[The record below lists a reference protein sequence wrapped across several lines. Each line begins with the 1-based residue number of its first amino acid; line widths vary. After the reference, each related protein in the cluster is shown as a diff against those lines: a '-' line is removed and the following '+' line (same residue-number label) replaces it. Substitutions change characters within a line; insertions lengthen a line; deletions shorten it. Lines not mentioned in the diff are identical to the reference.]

1 MIKVD
6 KKNKWAIDLALHI
19 PIPSISIQIVSTE
32 KEELE
37 NVPLQ
42 HGDFNGQK
50 DSSNQSWVH

>member
-42 HGDFNGQK
+42 HGDSNGQK
-50 DSSNQSWVH
+50 DSSDRS

>member
-32 KEELE
+32 KEEIE
-37 NVPLQ
+37 NVPLT
-42 HGDFNGQK
+42 HGDLHDTEEK
-50 DSSNQSWVH
+50 SS